1 MPIKILC
8 EEGELLLYSVRDA
21 VPLLYRRIGPSPAIL
36 PQTAMEK
43 RPQRDHGPLLSSII
57 PCNTVTEK
65 QNGGVYKDF
74 AS

>member
-1 MPIKILC
+1 M
-8 EEGELLLYSVRDA
+8 LLYSVRDA

-36 PQTAMEK
+36 PQTAEAAE
-43 RPQRDHGPLLSSII
+43 RPLLSSII

-65 QNGGVYKDF
+65 QNGGVYRDF